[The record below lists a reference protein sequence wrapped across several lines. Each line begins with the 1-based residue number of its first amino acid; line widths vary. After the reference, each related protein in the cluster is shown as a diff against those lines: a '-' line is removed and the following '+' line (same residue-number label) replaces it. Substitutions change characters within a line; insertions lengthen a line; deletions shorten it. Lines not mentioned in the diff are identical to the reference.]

1 MTDVRGYMFK
11 TLLSSGAERR
21 PRRSKPD
28 GGVAPFRHLIGIA
41 PKYLGHGARKR
52 ARPISG
58 ELI

>member
-28 GGVAPFRHLIGIA
+28 GGMTEFLYLIGSA

-52 ARPISG
+52 ARPIG
-58 ELI
+58 APD